1 MALDINNS
9 LNGMEDVKDAKESK
23 SCNKEYFL
31 VLDHDGLPSF
41 YEETLW
47 SQSIHTLFVSK
58 LPVLDGIMVTL
69 LMVVVM
75 MMVVMVMKIMMFAI
89 VFCKK

>member
-1 MALDINNS
+1 MP
-9 LNGMEDVKDAKESK
+9 K
-23 SCNKEYFL
+23 SQNHATKEYFL

-75 MMVVMVMKIMMFAI
+75 VMKIMMFAI
-89 VFCKK
+89 VFARNEASSPLQ

>member
-1 MALDINNS
+1 
-9 LNGMEDVKDAKESK
+9 MEDVKDAKESK
-23 SCNKEYFL
+23 SCNKRIF
-31 VLDHDGLPSF
+31 SSFRSRWITKF